1 MTRNIFETTEE
12 LAAKVFQLIDLPLF
26 DNSNRLAVSNVS
38 CSMSLE
44 HWEATLNLLKDGLL
58 PSAVVVHRSQF
69 EALVRSIWVLYAA
82 SDEYLGK
89 LSAILTVESE
99 QNAKNLPQVADMMTA
114 LSKNGPSQAFD
125 ALNRFKE
132 NSWKALNSYVHAGI
146 HPIRRHAEGYP
157 MQLLESIAK
166 NSNGLAIV
174 SAMQAA
180 VLAGAQPLQREILNL
195 ASQYAD
201 CMPPP
206 L

>member
-1 MTRNIFETTEE
+1 MARNIFETTEE
-12 LAAKVFQLIDLPLF
+12 LAAKLFQLIDFPLF
-26 DNSNRLAVSNVS
+26 DDSKRLEVSNVS

-44 HWEATLNLLKDGLL
+44 HWEATLNLLENGLL

-69 EALVRSIWVLYAA
+69 EALLRSIWVLYAA
-82 SDEYLGK
+82 SDEHLSK
-89 LSAILTVESE
+89 LSAVLTVESE
-99 QNAKNLPQVADMMTA
+99 QNAKNLPQVADMMVA
-114 LSKNGPSQAFD
+114 LSKKGPPQAFD
-125 ALNRFKE
+125 VLNRFKD

-157 MQLLESIAK
+157 TQLLESIAK

-174 SAMQAA
+174 SAMQVA
-180 VLAGAQPLQREILNL
+180 VLTGAQPLQREILNL